1 MGNWTLGPE
10 IGRGP
15 TGVTFLATS
24 FVDGST
30 AAVKVLHANIVDA
43 ASLPKLPGEFLALRR
58 LTHPNL
64 ASILEAGVYAGQGY
78 VVREWVEGIDL
89 ATLLKSHHSTDTWR
103 QLAISMAVQIGWAL
117 HHGHRR
123 SLLHR
128 RLSPSNVIVSSDGKK
143 VTLTDFGLAKIVPV
157 PPLSLSSETWSSL
170 AFQPP
175 ELFTGKPSTKRSD
188 LYSLGAVVYA
198 AVSGRPPFSA
208 TTAAEF
214 MHKHCYLLPDRPINI
229 VPKTP
234 IDLDDLIC
242 SLLAKDPAR
251 RPQSA
256 LAVLD
261 DLDKLRGRLE
271 RKKISVLWPADPGD
285 TNQHSPLSSDQ
296 LTMSEAE
303 SPSVSSRP
311 IFARMTVVGPSLA
324 FVVVILLYLLLRP
337 GPTAQEYF
345 DGAQRLLATGKPDDA
360 ERAWDDYLEPLTR
373 KYPGQFTDEIS
384 VLRAGRSLGRDLIRA
399 IEQGVKARY
408 GSEAERL
415 YARGIALARVGAF
428 AEAKECWEQAATT
441 TDASEQWIAA
451 SKRAINEMSKR
462 GQ

>member
-15 TGVTFLATS
+15 TGVTFQATS
-24 FVDGST
+24 FADGST
-30 AAVKVLHANIVDA
+30 AVVKVLHANLVDS

-64 ASILEAGVYAGQGY
+64 ARILEAGVHAGQGY

-89 ATLLKSHHSTDTWR
+89 ATLLKSHHSSDTWR
-103 QLAISMAVQIGWAL
+103 QLAIPMAVQIAWAL

-128 RLSPSNVIVSSDGKK
+128 RLTPSNVIVSADGNK
-143 VTLTDFGLAKIVPV
+143 VTVTDFGLAKIVAV
-157 PPLSLSSETWSSL
+157 PPLSLSPETWSSL

-188 LYSLGAVVYA
+188 LYSLGAVMYA
-198 AVSGRPPFSA
+198 AVTGRPPFA
-208 TTAAEF
+208 AATAAEF
-214 MHKHCYLLPDRPINI
+214 LHKHCYLLPDRPVNI

-261 DLDKLRGRLE
+261 ELDKLRGRLE
-271 RKKISVLWPADPGD
+271 RKKISVLWPVDPGD
-285 TNQHSPLSSDQ
+285 TNLHSPLTSDR
-296 LTMSEAE
+296 LTLPHGE
-303 SPSVSSRP
+303 SPSVSPRP
-311 IFARMTVVGPSLA
+311 LFARIAVVAPSLA
-324 FVVVILLYLLLRP
+324 IVMFILLYLLLRP

-345 DGAQRLLATGKPDDA
+345 DGAQKLLATGKPEDA

-373 KYPGQFTDEIS
+373 KYPGQFADEIS
-384 VLRAGRSLGRDLIRA
+384 ALRAGRSVGRDLTRA
-399 IEQGVKARY
+399 IEQGGKAKY

-428 AEAKECWEQAATT
+428 DEAKECWERAATT
-441 TDASEQWIAA
+441 ADSSEQWIAA
-451 SKRAINEMSKR
+451 SKKALKELSRR
-462 GQ
+462 GP